1 MTMIRFLSRF
11 RPALASG
18 LCSLALAL
26 PLHAATAP
34 VEVDRIVAVVNNEV
48 ITALELRA
56 RVEQAS
62 RQLQRQGVELPPA
75 GVLERQLLEQLIV
88 EHAQL
93 QLARDTSLRIED
105 AALDRAIGRI
115 AENNRLSLDQLRATL
130 ARDGVSWERFRSQVR
145 SEMLISRLREREV
158 DSRVTVTDAEIDNF
172 ISSNPDALSGEEY
185 QVAHILLR
193 APEGATPAQIEA
205 LRAKAEAVMARLS
218 RGEDFARVAAS
229 SSDASDAING
239 GSLGWR
245 PRDRLPALFAEAVRS
260 LQPGQISPVMRSAA
274 GLHIVKLVDKRGG
287 EGAAPRKME
296 QTRARHIL
304 IRTSEVLSDAEA
316 EARLRGLRERIVNGA
331 DFAELAKANSADLSA
346 AKGGDLGWLN
356 PGDTVPEFERAMNA
370 LQPGEVSQPVRSPFG
385 WHLIGVDE
393 RRLQDV
399 TDERKRAAVRA
410 ALRQR
415 KADEAYEDWLRQLRD
430 STYVDYRLGRE

>member
-1 MTMIRFLSRF
+1 MTMIRFLSRS
-11 RPALASG
+11 RPALALG
-18 LCSLALAL
+18 LCCLALAL
-26 PLHAATAP
+26 PLHAANAP

-48 ITALELRA
+48 ITAHELRT
-56 RVEQAS
+56 RVQQAS

-93 QLARDTSLRIED
+93 QLARDTSLRIDD

-115 AENNRLSLDQLRATL
+115 ADNNRMSLDQLRATL
-130 ARDGVSWERFRSQVR
+130 ERDGVGWERFRSQVR

-172 ISSNPDALSGEEY
+172 INSNPDALSGEEY

-205 LRAKAEAVMARLS
+205 LRAKAEAVMARLGG
-218 RGEDFARVAAS
+218 GEDFARVAAS
-229 SSDASDAING
+229 SSDAPDAING

-245 PRDRLPALFAEAVRS
+245 PRDRLPALFAEAVRG
-260 LQPGQISPVMRSAA
+260 LQPGQISPVMRSAT

-316 EARLRGLRERIVNGA
+316 EARLQGLRERIVNGA

-370 LQPGEVSQPVRSPFG
+370 LQPGELSPPVRSPFG
-385 WHLIGVDE
+385 WHLIRVDE